1 MVLITP
7 SERNTI
13 ISKAFNYLGTTPKTT
28 INASGSTLVTT
39 FNNRIGAK
47 YKPSTYNYTGNG
59 NGTGITNINNTNS
72 TNSFSFADGNYVVS
86 SGSNPRSLF
95 TFPVGLDAIAFVY
108 NIDFVTNFTA
118 KAGDFTLIDNKWQY
132 TQGNGTNTG
141 NDVENTGVDNQ
152 CNDKLRT
159 HPLKITP
166 EIIGGIYK
174 GVITTWDSA
183 DITDINNIEI
193 AIIIPVTSTETGTGY
208 ISIFSLLVRDNNNE
222 SKIKPLYRSGS
233 NTVNSLLTTYLL
245 QNVQNSGITS
255 STNMTTAFGGALTGQ
270 GISLVSDVL
279 NNLNT
284 TKNTFAYILN
294 SDFLNQPDYDP
305 TNTSQS
311 SSYKL
316 PSARLK
322 NPAGK
327 FVTLNSSSVAKQFLA
342 QSPTT
347 NYYKANSIAFNS
359 INYTITVSGGYPLI
373 SIVSIF
379 WRPTST
385 QIVYK
390 NFDVVCF
397 LIYLTQQAKFAR
409 ITATQTTGNILADG
423 LGQDQINVSNMY
435 SFPSFFAQQILETIL
450 NEFSDVKATLL
461 ST

>member
-13 ISKAFNYLGTTPKTT
+13 INNAFNYLGTNPKTT
-28 INASGSTLVTT
+28 ITASGSSVALT
-39 FNNRIGAK
+39 FNSKIGVK
-47 YKPSTYNYTGNG
+47 YKSSTYNYTTTGNAS
-59 NGTGITNINNTNS
+59 GISNINNNVH
-72 TNSFSFADGNYVVS
+72 SFAFSDGNYVVS
-86 SGSNPRSLF
+86 LGNTPSNIITL
-95 TFPVGLDAIAFVY
+95 PVGLDALAFVY
-108 NIDFVTNFTA
+108 NIDFVANFTA

-141 NDVENTGVDNQ
+141 NDVENTGVDKQ

-166 EIIGGIYK
+166 EIIVGIYK

-183 DITDINNIEI
+183 DIKNINDIEI
-193 AIIIPVTSTETGTGY
+193 AITIPVTSTETGTGY

-222 SKIKPLYRSGS
+222 SIIKPLHRSGS
-233 NTVNSLLTTYLL
+233 SNANSALTTYLL

-255 STNMTTAFGGALTGQ
+255 STTMTTAFGGALTGQ
-270 GISLVSDVL
+270 GFSLASGVL
-279 NNLNT
+279 DNLNAN
-284 TKNTFAYILN
+284 KNTFAYIMN
-294 SDFLNQPDYDP
+294 IDFLNQQDYDP

-316 PSARLK
+316 PPARLK

-327 FVTLNSSSVAKQFLA
+327 FVTLNSSSVTKQFLA

-359 INYTITVSGGYPLI
+359 INYTITVSSGYPLI

-379 WRPTST
+379 FRPALSQITS
-385 QIVYK
+385 K
-390 NFDVVCF
+390 KFDVVCF

-423 LGQDQINVSNMY
+423 LGQDQANSSNMY
-435 SFPSFFAQQILETIL
+435 SFPSFIAQRILETIL

>member
-1 MVLITP
+1 
-7 SERNTI
+7 
-13 ISKAFNYLGTTPKTT
+13 LGTNPKTT

-39 FNNRIGAK
+39 FNNNIGAK
-47 YKPSTYNYTGNG
+47 YKPSTYNYAGNG
-59 NGTGITNINNTNS
+59 NGTGINNINNGS
-72 TNSFSFADGNYVVS
+72 NSFAFTDGNYVVP
-86 SGSNPRSLF
+86 SNNTPSNIITL
-95 TFPVGLDAIAFVY
+95 PVGLDAVAFVY
-108 NIDFVTNFTA
+108 NIDFVANFTA

-141 NDVENTGVDNQ
+141 NDVENTGVDKQ

-166 EIIGGIYK
+166 EIIASIYK
-174 GVITTWDSA
+174 AVITTWDSA
-183 DITDINNIEI
+183 DIKNINDIEI
-193 AIIIPVTSTETGTGY
+193 AITIPVTSTETETGY
-208 ISIFSLLVRDNNNE
+208 ISIFNLLVRDNNNE
-222 SKIKPLYRSGS
+222 SIIKPLHRSGS
-233 NTVNSLLTTYLL
+233 TTVNSLLTTYLF

-255 STNMTTAFGGALTGQ
+255 STTMTTAFGGALTDQ
-270 GISLVSDVL
+270 GFSSGSGVL
-279 NNLNT
+279 YHLNAN
-284 TKNTFAYILN
+284 KNTFAYTMN
-294 SDFLNQPDYDP
+294 SDFLNQQDYDP

-347 NYYKANSIAFNS
+347 NYYKDNSIAFNS

-390 NFDVVCF
+390 SFDVVCF

-423 LGQDQINVSNMY
+423 LGQDQINTRNMY